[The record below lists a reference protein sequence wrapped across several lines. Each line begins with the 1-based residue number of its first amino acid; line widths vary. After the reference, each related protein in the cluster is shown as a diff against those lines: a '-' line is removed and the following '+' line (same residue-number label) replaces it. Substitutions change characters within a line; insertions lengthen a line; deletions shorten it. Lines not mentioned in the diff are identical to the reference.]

1 MTKDKKD
8 KNSPDSEAGS
18 ASSTSGAATGVATNS
33 ARPLTPLADQGG
45 ERNSVTSR
53 PQVIE
58 SNRFLRG
65 SKSYNRRLRFLDLSA
80 GLFRTP
86 YKGNNKD
93 NYDKFIYTIEL
104 ISRVSNLI
112 KGTEQVQSN
121 KIICKSMVMTKKAL
135 DYYIGKTLIT
145 CCLRKLYE
153 IVNILNNNF
162 KITVEYKHFIIK
174 VTVTIEPVDGD
185 DSTAAQVAAEQKK
198 LEEEEDELLNR
209 DSDGEYESLSDGRDD
224 TIISGGGDRFF
235 IPDADVVSAGGSSR
249 PPPVIDLQALS
260 RIRVE
265 AGRRSSLSVTDEVDL
280 DVTDNKTG
288 KTKKGGKGA
297 KGAKGKGKETKQASN
312 KDEPRLNGDTGNKRK
327 NDKQGDTEVEAKKKK
342 SNKKSF
348 AEVLKEGGR
357 MCDIRSDSGEPLT
370 QEDYDF
376 LAAKLMYALMKVQE
390 EQGRDR
396 ALWRPIGSG
405 LSQNA
410 VWVGVRGETC
420 VEFMRKAVPGIK
432 RPDLDGKKFRYVFYG
447 PGECP
452 MRYIRWRIPYMWT
465 KVPVQDLDKMM
476 KACNDELWES
486 IPQHNGEYRDPKI
499 RVIKRVFDNQDNVP
513 EDGRGY
519 VTFLVEVEE
528 DAIRVIVEK
537 CLGVWRIGATEG
549 RLMGANI
556 VRQVRIFLGV
566 EVDEEDQDDPMDQ
579 NEDETKDPTE
589 DNDNK

>member
-1 MTKDKKD
+1 MANTKKD
-8 KNSPDSEAGS
+8 KDSPDSEAGS
-18 ASSTSGAATGVATNS
+18 ASSTSGATAGVVTNS

-45 ERNSVTSR
+45 ERNNVTSR

-58 SNRFLRG
+58 SIKFLRG
-65 SKSYNRRLRFLDLSA
+65 MKSYDCRLKFLNLRV

-93 NYDKFIYTIEL
+93 SYDKFIYTIEL

-112 KGTEQVQSN
+112 KDTEQVQSN
-121 KIICKSMVMTKKAL
+121 KIICKNMVMTKNAL

-145 CCLRKLYE
+145 CCLEKLCK
-153 IVNILNNNF
+153 IINILSSNF
-162 KITVEYKHFIIK
+162 KITVEYKYFIVK
-174 VTVTIEPVDGD
+174 VTVTIEPVGD
-185 DSTAAQVAAEQKK
+185 EDSTAAQVAAEQKK
-198 LEEEEDELLNR
+198 LEEEEDELLNK

-224 TIISGGGDRFF
+224 TIISSGGDRFY
-235 IPDADVVSAGGSSR
+235 IPDASTVSAGGSSR
-249 PPPVIDLQALS
+249 PPPVIDLLGLS

-280 DVTDNKTG
+280 DVTDNKAG
-288 KTKKGGKGA
+288 KASKGGKGV
-297 KGAKGKGKETKQASN
+297 KGGKGEQGKQASDKN
-312 KDEPRLNGDTGNKRK
+312 EPRLNGDTGNKRK
-327 NDKQGDTEVEAKKKK
+327 QDDKKGETEVEAKKKK
-342 SNKKSF
+342 TNKKSF

-486 IPQHNGEYRDPKI
+486 ISQHNGEYRDPKI

-528 DAIRVIVEK
+528 DAIPVIVEK

-556 VRQVRIFLGV
+556 VRLVRIFLGV
-566 EVDEEDQDDPMDQ
+566 VVDDEEHDEPMDD
-579 NEDETKDPTE
+579 NEDKTKDPTK
-589 DNDNK
+589 DNDDK